1 MGQGWV
7 TDESPVR
14 SVFWGT
20 QRNEKLRLTAKK
32 LLATCLLG
40 GSQLPPPSQEGKVRM
55 VQGDWGEG
63 YRHDNL
69 WQLLLIT
76 CQGFLDAV
84 KALPGDRCVAEPVRE
99 TQREFCGFFPTYF
112 P

>member
-1 MGQGWV
+1 MGQGCV

-40 GSQLPPPSQEGKVRM
+40 GSQLPTTQPGGKVRM

-63 YRHDNL
+63 YR
-69 WQLLLIT
+69 
-76 CQGFLDAV
+76 A
-84 KALPGDRCVAEPVRE
+84 
-99 TQREFCGFFPTYF
+99 
-112 P
+112 